1 MRDLRLLCVVKLRTK
16 LFDDDLAVSECDSDI
31 LKKAVS
37 ELKAYLVS
45 DKVGVTVLFDVDG
58 KPYDFSII
66 DIKQYG
72 RLFSKKD
79 FLRLFRKLL
88 MFFIMNETLRCV

>member
-1 MRDLRLLCVVKLRTK
+1 MCREIAYEA
-16 LFDDDLAVSECDSDI
+16 FEEDLAVSECDSDI

-37 ELKAYLVS
+37 ELKVYLVS

-72 RLFSKKD
+72 RLFSKKTFASASEALD
-79 FLRLFRKLL
+79 V
-88 MFFIMNETLRCV
+88 FIMNETLRCV

>member
-1 MRDLRLLCVVKLRTK
+1 MRQRYTQ
-16 LFDDDLAVSECDSDI
+16 
-31 LKKAVS
+31 KAVS
-37 ELKAYLVS
+37 ELKVYLVS

-72 RLFSKKD
+72 RLFSKKTFASASEALD
-79 FLRLFRKLL
+79 V
-88 MFFIMNETLRCV
+88 FIMNETLRCV